1 VRKLAAIL
9 LMLVLIFNLCGYRMV
24 ISLLQND
31 ADNRL
36 ETLLDNN
43 EYDES
48 QLVEIRV
55 ALNMPYQQRYTE
67 FERHYGEIQ
76 IDGKSYTYVKR
87 KIEGDVVIFKC
98 IANHSKQVL
107 TTIKNDLAQTNSS
120 ADINTPGKQT
130 PNSLAKSFF
139 SDYDDQLMFL
149 QTPSVID
156 LNFSSFAKYSFFIP
170 EISVSTPHQP
180 PRHDAFIS

>member
-1 VRKLAAIL
+1 MTIL
-9 LMLVLIFNLCGYRMV
+9 VFNLFGYRMV

-36 ETLLDNN
+36 EILLDNN
-43 EYDES
+43 KYDES

-55 ALNMPYQQRYTE
+55 ALNMPYQEQYTE

-107 TTIKNDLAQTNSS
+107 TKIKNDLAQTNNS
-120 ADINTPGKQT
+120 ADMNIPGKQT
-130 PNSLAKSFF
+130 PNSLAKGFF

-156 LNFSSFAKYSFFIP
+156 LNFSSFSKYSFFLP
-170 EISVSTPHQP
+170 ETSVSTPHQP
-180 PRHDAFIS
+180 PEHAAFIS